1 MPSDTAARAA
11 ASPTS
16 ATAAWRWSGRGR
28 CSCRSDPRR
37 RVRFPGCCLLLDGP
51 GGRVD
56 RPCRNALA
64 STRFGC
70 RLGVLVTD
78 VLDRFGNGP
87 GCRCLLSGGL
97 FSRTRGLDILTLD
110 SIKLRL
116 KPRHGGP
123 HVLLHSSSDLVV
135 KVRTVDR
142 QIKANRADGR
152 GHRLKLARWG
162 ATSRPRCSPL
172 PVPSIPFRIAR
183 HLR

>member
-28 CSCRSDPRR
+28 CSCRGDPRR

-97 FSRTRGLDILTLD
+97 LSSTRGLDILTLD

-123 HVLLHSSSDLVV
+123 HVLSHSSSDLVV

-142 QIKANRADGR
+142 QIKTNRADGR

-162 ATSRPRCSPL
+162 ATSRTRCSPL
-172 PVPSIPFRIAR
+172 PAPSIPFRTAR